1 MEHSVFPVGQGFA
14 SRAGSHPAPT
24 TSSFLLR
31 IPWLGSRAG
40 EIAATMYD
48 ANDVDLFFVDDPVN
62 DAVTLKENFADV
74 VMFGFGYD
82 TAA

>member
-1 MEHSVFPVGQGFA
+1 
-14 SRAGSHPAPT
+14 
-24 TSSFLLR
+24 
-31 IPWLGSRAG
+31 
-40 EIAATMYD
+40 MYD